1 VVAAALKK
9 KSVMGVLVERRLHG
23 VGVATRL
30 PG

>member
-1 VVAAALKK
+1 VTAV
-9 KSVMGVLVERRLHG
+9 VMGVLVERRLHG